1 VNDWNGLFLGLIA
14 LATLVMASI
23 QIGAIVLAVRLGRQ
37 VEQLAATVQNDIRPL
52 IAKATMLADDAS
64 KAAALAAAQAQ
75 KIDRLI
81 TDVSRRVDETSAIVQ
96 TAIITPAREGMAL
109 VAAVKA
115 GLAALRTVRPSRSRS
130 GVVDDEDALFI
141 G

>member
-1 VNDWNGLFLGLIA
+1 MNDWNGLFLGLIA

-37 VEQLAATVQNDIRPL
+37 VEQLAATLQNDIRPL

-96 TAIITPAREGMAL
+96 AAIITPAREGMAL

-115 GLAALRTVRPSRSRS
+115 GLSALRNVRPSRSRS